1 MSLSLPRQHKKLGS
15 GPSLDLF
22 RPLYTKKLDAVRVSN
37 PHDRTT
43 SAVTH
48 MNAQTLAEIGSW
60 IAIHATAMVHGEP
73 PHQALA
79 VNTYWTAS
87 KCRLQRWAGAL
98 KMFERDVELDSPDH
112 DPWPAIE
119 IVVQEI
125 LLSDLLTRVF
135 SATLVTHDVFHD
147 SDELR
152 GLAHGIHIGHIEA
165 KNRALR
171 IMLKG
176 QAANERAFEN
186 MNALRRRIERWTDLF
201 LAQLPRCKESDL
213 FAFDLSRRDD
223 FRRENRRTDSRD
235 KLRRQQVFS
244 ASLASDLKSLAI
256 QFPANPEL
264 NRQIAAGVISCF
276 AADRFDSFGLPKSAS
291 HVWMEKTHL
300 DTQLLVDHLIE
311 VDRAGEHPKSCEMT
325 NKPNEDPRV

>member
-1 MSLSLPRQHKKLGS
+1 
-15 GPSLDLF
+15 
-22 RPLYTKKLDAVRVSN
+22 
-37 PHDRTT
+37 
-43 SAVTH
+43 
-48 MNAQTLAEIGSW
+48 MNAQSLAEIGSW
-60 IAIHATAMVHGEP
+60 IAIHATTLVHGEP
-73 PHQALA
+73 PQQTLA
-79 VNTYWTAS
+79 VKTYWTAS

-98 KMFERDVELDSPDH
+98 KMFERDVELHDPDH

-125 LLSDLLTRVF
+125 LVSDLLTRIF
-135 SATLVTHDVFHD
+135 SAAMVTHDVYHD

-176 QAANERAFEN
+176 QAANEQAFEN

-201 LAQLPRCKESDL
+201 LAQLPPCRESDV
-213 FAFDLSRRDD
+213 FAFDLSRLND
-223 FRRENRRTDSRD
+223 FRLENRLADSRE
-235 KLRRQQVFS
+235 KSRRQQVFS

-276 AADRFDSFGLPKSAS
+276 NSDRFDSFGLPKSAN
-291 HVWMEKTHL
+291 HVWMEKTHM
-300 DTQLLVDHLIE
+300 DTQLLVDHLFDVE
-311 VDRAGEHPKSCEMT
+311 LSSENRPGRTVPQKRF
-325 NKPNEDPRV
+325 EDPQA

>member
-1 MSLSLPRQHKKLGS
+1 
-15 GPSLDLF
+15 
-22 RPLYTKKLDAVRVSN
+22 
-37 PHDRTT
+37 
-43 SAVTH
+43 

-60 IAIHATAMVHGEP
+60 IAIHSTALVHGEP
-73 PHQALA
+73 PQQALA
-79 VNTYWTAS
+79 VKTYWTAS

-135 SATLVTHDVFHD
+135 SAAMVTHDVYHD

-176 QAANERAFEN
+176 QAANEHAFEN
-186 MNALRRRIERWTDLF
+186 MNTLRRRIERWTDLF
-201 LAQLPRCKESDL
+201 LAQLPLCKESEL
-213 FAFDLSRRDD
+213 FAFDVSRLND
-223 FRRENRRTDSRD
+223 FRLENRLADAGEKS
-235 KLRRQQVFS
+235 RRQQVFS
-244 ASLASDLKSLAI
+244 ASLASDLKSLSV

-276 AADRFDSFGLPKSAS
+276 AADRFDSYGLPKSVN
-291 HVWMEKTHL
+291 HIWMENAHL
-300 DTQLLVDHLIE
+300 DTQMLVDHLID
-311 VDRAGEHPKSCEMT
+311 VDRESEQHHGRHHLKNSVEEPPA
-325 NKPNEDPRV
+325 

>member
-1 MSLSLPRQHKKLGS
+1 
-15 GPSLDLF
+15 
-22 RPLYTKKLDAVRVSN
+22 
-37 PHDRTT
+37 
-43 SAVTH
+43 

-60 IAIHATAMVHGEP
+60 IAIHSTALVHGEP
-73 PHQALA
+73 PQQAMA
-79 VNTYWTAS
+79 VKTYWTAS

-125 LLSDLLTRVF
+125 LLSDLLTRIF
-135 SATLVTHDVFHD
+135 STAMVTHDVYHD

-176 QAANERAFEN
+176 QAANEQSFEN

-201 LAQLPRCKESDL
+201 LAQLPECNETEL
-213 FAFDLSRRDD
+213 FAFDLSRLND
-223 FRRENRRTDSRD
+223 FRLENRLADS
-235 KLRRQQVFS
+235 KEKYRRQQVFS
-244 ASLASDLKSLAI
+244 ASLASDLKSLSV

-276 AADRFDSFGLPKSAS
+276 AADRFDSFGLPKSANL
-291 HVWMEKTHL
+291 VWMEKTHM
-300 DTQLLVDHLIE
+300 DTQLLVDHLID
-311 VDRAGEHPKSCEMT
+311 VDRACENPNGRT
-325 NKPNEDPRV
+325 VAKKPFEDPQV